1 MQILTVSGLQKTY
14 TTRFGGSKVQA
25 LKNVNFTVES
35 GEYVAIMGESGSGKT
50 TLLNILAAL
59 DKPTGGT
66 VLLGGK
72 NLSEIPEETA
82 AAFRRD
88 NLGFVFQD
96 FSLLDTFSLED
107 NICLPLVLAGKS
119 RTEMR
124 DRLSPLAYDLGIETL
139 LKKYPYEVSGGQ
151 KQRAAV
157 ARPPTDLAG
166 RRADRRARLP
176 LDRRALEALRR
187 DQRLWP
193 DHRDGHALCARG
205 ELRLARAVP
214 ARRRGLARVKAR
226 QGHGFPVLPAYHR
239 CAHAAADGRRMRM
252 NPTFYPRLAWMG
264 IKKNARLYV
273 PYLLSCAFMA
283 AMLYVIAY
291 LAVTP
296 ALYTVNGKV
305 NGSGTSAVA
314 MTMSLG
320 SFVVSVFI
328 ALFLFYTNSFLL
340 RRRKKEF
347 GLYSVL
353 GMDRGALSAILFW
366 ETLLAAAFT
375 LIAGLGLGLLLSY
388 VSQSALL
395 RLLSLPAAAFTVSLA
410 AIKQCAITFIAI
422 FALLYVRG
430 VLSLRHAQGAA
441 LLKSENVGEKPPKS
455 QWLLVIPGLA
465 LLLGAY
471 YIAATINDPIQ
482 AMLLF
487 FLAVIMV
494 ILSTYLLF
502 ISGSVTL
509 CKTLQKDEKFYYKKR
524 NFVSL
529 SSLTYRMK
537 RNGAG
542 LASICILSTMVL
554 VMLASTA
561 SLYFGAEDAINTLAV
576 QNHWHPTEMADVRAE
591 FFSLYGSLFF
601 LGILLSV
608 LFLFATL
615 LMLYYKQV
623 VEGYEDASRFAI
635 MQRVGMTK
643 RDIRESVN
651 AQMLLI
657 FLLPLAAAALHLAFA
672 QPMVWQIMQLF
683 GIQNLTLFLG
693 VTGAALLLFALLY
706 CAMYRLTSNA
716 YFRIVSTG
724 GAAA

>member
-1 MQILTVSGLQKTY
+1 MK
-14 TTRFGGSKVQA
+14 
-25 LKNVNFTVES
+25 
-35 GEYVAIMGESGSGKT
+35 
-50 TLLNILAAL
+50 
-59 DKPTGGT
+59 
-66 VLLGGK
+66 
-72 NLSEIPEETA
+72 
-82 AAFRRD
+82 
-88 NLGFVFQD
+88 
-96 FSLLDTFSLED
+96 
-107 NICLPLVLAGKS
+107 
-119 RTEMR
+119 
-124 DRLSPLAYDLGIETL
+124 
-139 LKKYPYEVSGGQ
+139 
-151 KQRAAV
+151 
-157 ARPPTDLAG
+157 
-166 RRADRRARLP
+166 
-176 LDRRALEALRR
+176 
-187 DQRLWP
+187 
-193 DHRDGHALCARG
+193 
-205 ELRLARAVP
+205 
-214 ARRRGLARVKAR
+214 
-226 QGHGFPVLPAYHR
+226 
-239 CAHAAADGRRMRM
+239 
-252 NPTFYPRLAWMG
+252 PTFYPRLAWMG

-471 YIAATINDPIQ
+471 YIAATINDPVQ

-576 QNHWHPTEMADVRAE
+576 QNHWHPTEMANVRAE

>member
-1 MQILTVSGLQKTY
+1 MK
-14 TTRFGGSKVQA
+14 
-25 LKNVNFTVES
+25 
-35 GEYVAIMGESGSGKT
+35 
-50 TLLNILAAL
+50 
-59 DKPTGGT
+59 
-66 VLLGGK
+66 
-72 NLSEIPEETA
+72 
-82 AAFRRD
+82 AAF
-88 NLGFVFQD
+88 
-96 FSLLDTFSLED
+96 S
-107 NICLPLVLAGKS
+107 
-119 RTEMR
+119 
-124 DRLSPLAYDLGIETL
+124 
-139 LKKYPYEVSGGQ
+139 
-151 KQRAAV
+151 
-157 ARPPTDLAG
+157 
-166 RRADRRARLP
+166 
-176 LDRRALEALRR
+176 
-187 DQRLWP
+187 
-193 DHRDGHALCARG
+193 
-205 ELRLARAVP
+205 
-214 ARRRGLARVKAR
+214 
-226 QGHGFPVLPAYHR
+226 
-239 CAHAAADGRRMRM
+239 
-252 NPTFYPRLAWMG
+252 PRLALLG

-283 AMLYVIAY
+283 AMLYIVAY
-291 LAVTP
+291 LAATP

-305 NGSGTSAVA
+305 NGAGTSAV
-314 MTMSLG
+314 TMVMNLG

-328 ALFLFYTNSFLL
+328 TLFLFYTNSFLL

-353 GMDRGALSAILFW
+353 GMDRGALGSILLW
-366 ETLLAAAFT
+366 ETIFAAAFT
-375 LIAGLGLGLLLSY
+375 LVAGLALGVLLAY
-388 VSQSALL
+388 ASQSVLL
-395 RLLSLPAAAFTVSLA
+395 RLLSLPAAAFTVSLDA
-410 AIKQCAITFIAI
+410 VRQCAVTFAVI

-455 QWLLVIPGLA
+455 QWLLVLPGLV

-471 YIAATINDPIQ
+471 YIAATIKDPVS

-487 FLAVIMV
+487 FVAVLMV
-494 ILSTYLLF
+494 ILATYLLF

-561 SLYFGAEDAINTLAV
+561 SLYFGAEDAISTLAV
-576 QNHWHPTEMADVRAE
+576 QNQWHPNDIADIRTE

-657 FLLPLAAAALHLAFA
+657 FLLPLGAAALHLAFA

-693 VTGAALLLFALLY
+693 VTGAALLLFTLLY

-716 YFRIVSTG
+716 YFRIVSTQNV
-724 GAAA
+724 

>member
-1 MQILTVSGLQKTY
+1 MKAGFSPKL
-14 TTRFGGSKVQA
+14 A
-25 LKNVNFTVES
+25 L
-35 GEYVAIMGESGSGKT
+35 
-50 TLLNILAAL
+50 L
-59 DKPTGGT
+59 
-66 VLLGGK
+66 
-72 NLSEIPEETA
+72 
-82 AAFRRD
+82 
-88 NLGFVFQD
+88 
-96 FSLLDTFSLED
+96 
-107 NICLPLVLAGKS
+107 
-119 RTEMR
+119 
-124 DRLSPLAYDLGIETL
+124 
-139 LKKYPYEVSGGQ
+139 
-151 KQRAAV
+151 
-157 ARPPTDLAG
+157 
-166 RRADRRARLP
+166 
-176 LDRRALEALRR
+176 
-187 DQRLWP
+187 
-193 DHRDGHALCARG
+193 
-205 ELRLARAVP
+205 
-214 ARRRGLARVKAR
+214 
-226 QGHGFPVLPAYHR
+226 
-239 CAHAAADGRRMRM
+239 
-252 NPTFYPRLAWMG
+252 G

-283 AMLYVIAY
+283 AVLYVIAF
-291 LAVTP
+291 LAATP
-296 ALYTVNGKV
+296 ALYVVNGKID
-305 NGSGTSAVA
+305 GAGTTTIQLV
-314 MTMSLG
+314 MSLG
-320 SFVVSVFI
+320 SGVISIFA

-353 GMDRGALSAILFW
+353 GMDRGALGTILFW
-366 ETLLAAAFT
+366 ETLMAAAFT
-375 LIAGLGLGLLLSY
+375 LVAGLGFGVLLSY
-388 VSQSALL
+388 VSQAVLL
-395 RLLSLPAAAFTVSLA
+395 RLLGLPAVAFSVSISALR
-410 AIKQCAITFIAI
+410 QCAVTFAAI

-441 LLKSENVGEKPPKS
+441 LLKSENVGERPPKS
-455 QWLLVIPGLA
+455 QWLLVIPGIA

-471 YIAATINDPIQ
+471 YIAATIKDPVAAI
-482 AMLLF
+482 LLF
-487 FLAVIMV
+487 FVAVIMV
-494 ILSTYLLF
+494 ILATYLLF

-509 CKTLQKDEKFYYKKR
+509 CRTLQKSEAFYYKKR

-576 QNHWHPTEMADVRAE
+576 QNHWHPTEIADVRAE

-608 LFLFATL
+608 VFLFATL

-651 AQMLLI
+651 AQMLLV

-672 QPMVWQIMQLF
+672 QPMVWQILQIF

-693 VTGAALLLFALLY
+693 VTGAALLVFALLY

-716 YFRIVSTG
+716 YYRIVSTQNV
-724 GAAA
+724 

>member
-1 MQILTVSGLQKTY
+1 MK
-14 TTRFGGSKVQA
+14 
-25 LKNVNFTVES
+25 
-35 GEYVAIMGESGSGKT
+35 
-50 TLLNILAAL
+50 
-59 DKPTGGT
+59 
-66 VLLGGK
+66 
-72 NLSEIPEETA
+72 
-82 AAFRRD
+82 AAF
-88 NLGFVFQD
+88 
-96 FSLLDTFSLED
+96 S
-107 NICLPLVLAGKS
+107 
-119 RTEMR
+119 
-124 DRLSPLAYDLGIETL
+124 
-139 LKKYPYEVSGGQ
+139 
-151 KQRAAV
+151 
-157 ARPPTDLAG
+157 
-166 RRADRRARLP
+166 
-176 LDRRALEALRR
+176 
-187 DQRLWP
+187 
-193 DHRDGHALCARG
+193 
-205 ELRLARAVP
+205 
-214 ARRRGLARVKAR
+214 
-226 QGHGFPVLPAYHR
+226 
-239 CAHAAADGRRMRM
+239 
-252 NPTFYPRLAWMG
+252 PRLALLG

-283 AMLYVIAY
+283 AMLYIVAY
-291 LAVTP
+291 LAATP

-305 NGSGTSAVA
+305 NGAGTSAV
-314 MTMSLG
+314 TMVMNLG

-353 GMDRGALSAILFW
+353 GMDRGALGSILLW
-366 ETLLAAAFT
+366 ETIFAAAFT
-375 LIAGLGLGLLLSY
+375 LVAGLALGVLLAY
-388 VSQSALL
+388 ASQSVLL
-395 RLLSLPAAAFTVSLA
+395 RLLSLPAAAFTVSLDA
-410 AIKQCAITFIAI
+410 VRQCAVTFAVI

-455 QWLLVIPGLA
+455 QWLLVLPGLA

-471 YIAATINDPIQ
+471 YIAATIKDPVA

-487 FLAVIMV
+487 FVAVLMV
-494 ILSTYLLF
+494 ILATYLLF

-509 CKTLQKDEKFYYKKR
+509 CRTLQKNEKFYYKKR

-554 VMLASTA
+554 VMIAATA
-561 SLYFGAEDAINTLAV
+561 SLYFGAEDAISTLAA
-576 QNHWHPTEMADVRAE
+576 QSHWLPEDMAEIRSE

-608 LFLFATL
+608 VFLFATL

-635 MQRVGMTK
+635 MRRVGMTR

-657 FLLPLAAAALHLAFA
+657 FLLPLGIAALHLGFA

-693 VTGAALLLFALLY
+693 VTAAAFLIFALLY

-716 YFRIVSTG
+716 YYRIVSTQN
-724 GAAA
+724 A